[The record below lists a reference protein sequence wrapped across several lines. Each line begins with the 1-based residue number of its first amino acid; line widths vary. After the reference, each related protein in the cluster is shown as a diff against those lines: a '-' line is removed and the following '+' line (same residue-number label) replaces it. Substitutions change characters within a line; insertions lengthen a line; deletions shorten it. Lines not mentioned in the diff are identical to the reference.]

1 MAFPWINRC
10 IRRFIAAKYSKHFL
24 KSKWSDLMEPRLHY
38 DRFAKE
44 MLESLHLLEKAIS
57 ESGIDR
63 KLLHLIK
70 MRASQINGC
79 GWCLDMHSKEALLDG
94 ETVQRITLLSA
105 WWECPQYN
113 EEEKA
118 ALAWAERVTLIAD
131 TRDDDE
137 VYENLL
143 KHFTEEQIV
152 ILTWI
157 VIAINSWNRLNV
169 SFKTVP
175 GTYEPRR

>member
-1 MAFPWINRC
+1 VESRLD
-10 IRRFIAAKYSKHFL
+10 YS
-24 KSKWSDLMEPRLHY
+24 
-38 DRFAKE
+38 RFAPKI
-44 MLESLHLLEKAIS
+44 LRSLNSIEKAIS

-79 GWCLDMHSKEALLDG
+79 GWCLDMHSKDALLEG
-94 ETVQRITLLSA
+94 ESVQRIVLLSA
-105 WWECPQYN
+105 WWECPQYT

-118 ALAWAERVTLIAD
+118 ALAWTERVTLIAEK
-131 TRDDDE
+131 RGDDE
-137 VYENLL
+137 IYENLL

-152 ILTWI
+152 VLTWAI
-157 VIAINSWNRLNV
+157 IAINAWNRLNV
-169 SFKTVP
+169 SFKTIP

>member
-1 MAFPWINRC
+1 VESRLD
-10 IRRFIAAKYSKHFL
+10 YS
-24 KSKWSDLMEPRLHY
+24 
-38 DRFAKE
+38 RFAPE
-44 MLESLHLLEKAIS
+44 ILRSLNSIEKAIS

-79 GWCLDMHSKEALLDG
+79 GWCLDMHSKDALLDG
-94 ETVQRITLLSA
+94 ESVQRIVLLSA
-105 WWECPQYN
+105 WWECPQYT

-118 ALAWAERVTLIAD
+118 ALAWTERVTLIAEK
-131 TRDDDE
+131 REDDE
-137 VYENLL
+137 IYENLR

-152 ILTWI
+152 VLTWA
-157 VIAINSWNRLNV
+157 VIAINVWNRLNV
-169 SFKTVP
+169 SFKTIP

>member
-1 MAFPWINRC
+1 VESRLD
-10 IRRFIAAKYSKHFL
+10 YS
-24 KSKWSDLMEPRLHY
+24 
-38 DRFAKE
+38 RFAPKI
-44 MLESLHLLEKAIS
+44 LRSLNSIEKAIS

-79 GWCLDMHSKEALLDG
+79 GWCLDMHSKDALLEG
-94 ETVQRITLLSA
+94 ESVQRIVLLSA
-105 WWECPQYN
+105 WWECPQYT

-118 ALAWAERVTLIAD
+118 ALAWTERVTLIAEK
-131 TRDDDE
+131 RGDDE
-137 VYENLL
+137 IYENLL

-152 ILTWI
+152 VLTWA
-157 VIAINSWNRLNV
+157 VIAINAWNRLNV
-169 SFKTVP
+169 SFKTIP